1 MKKFGKVL
9 IVDSSKESLIRMR
22 HVLNGYFN
30 IIDCESNPNLIPSCL
45 NRGLYDLYILEMN
58 YKSGRNNGNEGLF
71 WMNRIFEYDA
81 SARVILITSNA
92 GIETAVRAI
101 KGGAA
106 DFLQKPMKAERILAA
121 IFSAGKLNKS
131 DTLSGGLKPVDRRK
145 PREVKIIGVSHVMK
159 KLLSQLSKVAGTEAN
174 VLITGENGTGK
185 EVVARALHKLSGRA
199 GEVFVKVDIG
209 SVSSSLFESEL
220 FGHKQGAFTDAH
232 HDRAGRIESAE
243 KGTLFLDEIANIPLE
258 LQSKILSVLQ
268 NRQVY
273 RIGTNT
279 GIPVNIRLITATNM
293 PLDKLVRE
301 GKFREDL
308 LYRLNTITI
317 NIPPLRERKA
327 DIPVLFNQFKEN
339 FEHKYAKVGL
349 TVGTGVLE
357 LLEAWHWPGNV
368 RELEHAVEKA
378 VIMSENGVITVDE
391 FSFRKNGDIILPGEP
406 ECFNLAK
413 NEMHIIHQ
421 AIKSCKGNLS
431 QASRVLGITRKTLYN
446 KINKYGI

>member
-1 MKKFGKVL
+1 M
-9 IVDSSKESLIRMR
+9 
-22 HVLNGYFN
+22 
-30 IIDCESNPNLIPSCL
+30 
-45 NRGLYDLYILEMN
+45 
-58 YKSGRNNGNEGLF
+58 
-71 WMNRIFEYDA
+71 
-81 SARVILITSNA
+81 
-92 GIETAVRAI
+92 
-101 KGGAA
+101 
-106 DFLQKPMKAERILAA
+106 
-121 IFSAGKLNKS
+121 NKS
-131 DTLSGGLKPVDRRK
+131 DMLPAGIKPVDRRK
-145 PREVKIIGVSHVMK
+145 PMEVKIVGVSQLMK

-185 EVVARALHKLSGRA
+185 EVVARTLHKLSGRA

-220 FGHKQGAFTDAH
+220 FGHKQGAFTDAR
-232 HDRAGRIESAE
+232 HDREGRIEAAE

-327 DIPVLFNQFKEN
+327 DISPLFYQFKEN

-349 TVGTGVLE
+349 TVGAGVLE

-391 FSFRKNGDIILPGEP
+391 FSFRKNGDIILLGEP

-413 NEMHIIHQ
+413 NEMRIIHQ